1 MKTIRR
7 IALVLACLVLVAS
20 TPIATQQSFHQHYP
34 NIPGE
39 VVFENDRVVVQRY
52 VVQPGQWEGVHT
64 HSGNQLYVH
73 IKGGEWTMRYGDKK
87 ETSVAEDGSV
97 GWMEKVTLSQEHESG
112 NTGDTPIEFL
122 WITLKQ

>member
-1 MKTIRR
+1 MSMTQR
-7 IALVLACLVLVAS
+7 ILLIVSAFLLLAA
-20 TPIATQQSFHQHYP
+20 TPIARQESFYQHYP

-73 IKGGEWTMRYGDKK
+73 LKGGEWTMRYGDKK
-87 ETSVAEDGSV
+87 ETSIAKDGSV
-97 GWMEKVTLSQEHESG
+97 GWMDKVTLSQDHESG
-112 NTGDTPIEFL
+112 NTGTTPIEFL

>member
-1 MKTIRR
+1 MIHR
-7 IALVLACLVLVAS
+7 IALVLAGLVLLAS
-20 TPIATQQSFHQHYP
+20 SPIATQQSFYQHYP
-34 NIPGE
+34 KIPGE

-87 ETSVAEDGSV
+87 ETSVAKDGSV
-97 GWMEKVTLSQEHESG
+97 GWMEKVTASQDHESG
-112 NTGDTPIEFL
+112 NTGDAPIEFL

>member
-1 MKTIRR
+1 MPLNRP
-7 IALVLACLVLVAS
+7 IALILPVLVLLGA
-20 TPIATQQSFHQHYP
+20 TPLATQKEFHQHYP

-39 VVFENDRVVVQRY
+39 VVFENDKVVVQRY
-52 VVQPGQWEGVHT
+52 VVKPGEWEGVHT

-73 IKGGEWTMRYGDKK
+73 IKGGEWTMRYGDNK
-87 ETSVAEDGSV
+87 ETSVAKDGSV
-97 GWMEKVTLSQEHESG
+97 GWMPKVTLAQDHESG

>member
-1 MKTIRR
+1 MIQR
-7 IALVLACLVLVAS
+7 IALLLAGLVLLAS
-20 TPIATQQSFHQHYP
+20 SPIATQQSFYQQYP
-34 NIPGE
+34 KIPGE

-64 HSGNQLYVH
+64 HSRNQLYVH

-97 GWMEKVTLSQEHESG
+97 GWMEKVTLSQAHESG
-112 NTGDTPIEFL
+112 NTGDAPIEFL

>member
-1 MKTIRR
+1 MIQR
-7 IALVLACLVLVAS
+7 IALLLAGLVLLAASPVAL
-20 TPIATQQSFHQHYP
+20 QQSFHQHYP
-34 NIPGE
+34 NSPGE
-39 VVFENDRVVVQRY
+39 VVFENDKVVVQRY

-73 IKGGEWTMRYGDKK
+73 LKGGEWTMRYGDKK

-97 GWMEKVTLSQEHESG
+97 GWMEKVTLSQDHESG
-112 NTGDTPIEFL
+112 NTGKEPIEFL

>member
-1 MKTIRR
+1 MIQR
-7 IALVLACLVLVAS
+7 IAFVLAGLVLLAS
-20 TPIATQQSFHQHYP
+20 SPIATEQSFQQHYP
-34 NIPGE
+34 KIEGE
-39 VVFENDRVVVQRY
+39 VVFENDRVVVQKY

-73 IKGGEWTMRYGDKK
+73 LKGGEWTMRYGDKK
-87 ETSVAEDGSV
+87 ETSVAKDGSV
-97 GWMEKVTLSQEHESG
+97 GWMEKVTLSQDHESG

>member
-1 MKTIRR
+1 MMQR
-7 IALVLACLVLVAS
+7 IALLLAGVVLLAASPVAV
-20 TPIATQQSFHQHYP
+20 QQSFHQHYP

-39 VVFENDRVVVQRY
+39 VVFENDKVVVQRY

-73 IKGGEWTMRYGDKK
+73 LKGGEWTMRYGERK

-97 GWMEKVTLSQEHESG
+97 GWMEKVTLSQDHESG
-112 NTGDTPIEFL
+112 NTGKEPIEFL

>member
-1 MKTIRR
+1 MIQR
-7 IALVLACLVLVAS
+7 IVLILAGVVLLAS
-20 TPIATQQSFHQHYP
+20 SPIATQQSFHQNYP

-39 VVFENDRVVVQRY
+39 VVFENDKVVVQRY

-73 IKGGEWTMRYGDKK
+73 LKGGEWTMRYGDKK
-87 ETSVAEDGSV
+87 ETSVAKDGSV
-97 GWMEKVTLSQEHESG
+97 GWMEKVTLSQDHESG
-112 NTGDTPIEFL
+112 NTGKEPIEFL